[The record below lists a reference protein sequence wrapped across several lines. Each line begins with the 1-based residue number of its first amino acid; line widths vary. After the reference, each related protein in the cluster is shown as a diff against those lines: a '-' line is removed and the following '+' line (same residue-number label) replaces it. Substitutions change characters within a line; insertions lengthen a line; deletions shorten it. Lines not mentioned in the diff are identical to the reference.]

1 MIEYEMA
8 QHEMTEYDKMLV
20 GDWYNPLDKELRQLR
35 LQVRQRL
42 AKYNSSL
49 PEQHKQ
55 RRNLLAD
62 IFAAVGRNVF
72 IEPPFNCD
80 YGKHITLG
88 DGVFFNFNC
97 VVLDVAPVTIGNN
110 VLFGPAVQLYT
121 VNHPLGAAERRTGV
135 EQAAS
140 IVIGD
145 DVWLGGGVIVCPGV
159 TIGAR
164 AVIAAGSVV
173 TKDIPADMLA
183 AGNPCRIIRR
193 LNDDVVK
200 NETAIGN
207 IGATE
212 LASE

>member
-1 MIEYEMA
+1 
-8 QHEMTEYDKMLV
+8 MTEYEKMLA

-42 AKYNSSL
+42 AKYNNSA
-49 PEQHKQ
+49 PEHHKQ
-55 RRNLLAD
+55 RRILLVD
-62 IFAAVGRNVF
+62 IFAAVGTNVF

-110 VLFGPAVQLYT
+110 VLFGPSVQLYT
-121 VNHPLGAAERRTGV
+121 VNHPLAAAERRTGV
-135 EQAAS
+135 EQAAAIS
-140 IVIGD
+140 IGD

-159 TIGAR
+159 TIGER

-173 TKDIPADMLA
+173 TKDIPADVLA
-183 AGNPCRIIRR
+183 AGNPCRILRS
-193 LNDDVVK
+193 LNDTT
-200 NETAIGN
+200 TAAN
-207 IGATE
+207 TE
-212 LASE
+212 